1 MPYLFNTIVLSLS
14 WTLFPTQTPHPS
26 CMNLRILLVEDEKAL
41 AETIRLNLE
50 LENYTVVTAGDGRT
64 AVKTF
69 NQERFN
75 LIILDVMLPEMD
87 GFTVCEII
95 RLENPDI
102 PVLFLTAKNSSEDK
116 IRGLK
121 LGADD
126 YLVKP
131 FNLEELL
138 LRVQILLKRSIQL
151 QDKVKQL
158 DSFSFEG
165 FTVNFDQ
172 REILTPKKQVIP
184 MTRKE
189 ALLLKL
195 LIERKNEVI
204 SREYILETVWGY
216 DIYPSTRTID
226 NFMVTFR
233 KHFEKDPANP
243 KHFLSVRAVG
253 YKFVV

>member
-1 MPYLFNTIVLSLS
+1 
-14 WTLFPTQTPHPS
+14 
-26 CMNLRILLVEDEKAL
+26 MNLRILLVEDEKSL

-50 LENYTVVTAGDGRT
+50 LEGYIVVTANDGRT

-69 NQERFN
+69 KQERFN

-116 IRGLK
+116 IKGLK

-138 LRVQILLKRSIQL
+138 LRVHILLKRSVQM

-158 DSFSFEG
+158 DSFSFDG

-172 REILTPKKQVIP
+172 REIKTPKKQIIP
-184 MTRKE
+184 LTKKE

-195 LIERKNEVI
+195 LVERKNEVI
-204 SREYILETVWGY
+204 SREYILETVWGM
-216 DIYPSTRTID
+216 IFIRQPEPLTISWLLFASILKRTLQTPGI
-226 NFMVTFR
+226 FYR
-233 KHFEKDPANP
+233 
-243 KHFLSVRAVG
+243 
-253 YKFVV
+253 

>member
-1 MPYLFNTIVLSLS
+1 
-14 WTLFPTQTPHPS
+14 
-26 CMNLRILLVEDEKAL
+26 MNLRILLVEDEKSL
-41 AETIRLNLE
+41 SETIRLNLE
-50 LENYTVVTAGDGRT
+50 LEGYTVVTAGDGRS
-64 AVKTF
+64 AVKIF
-69 NQERFN
+69 KQERFN

-116 IRGLK
+116 IKGLK

-138 LRVQILLKRSIQL
+138 LRVQILLKRSVQM
-151 QDKVKQL
+151 QDKVKHIEVYTF
-158 DSFSFEG
+158 DG
-165 FTVNFDQ
+165 FNINFDQ
-172 REILTPKKQVIP
+172 REIKTPKKQVIP
-184 MTRKE
+184 LTKKE

-195 LIERKNEVI
+195 LVERKNEVI

-233 KHFEKDPANP
+233 KYFEKDPSNP
-243 KHFLSVRAVG
+243 RHFMSVRAVG
-253 YKFVV
+253 YKFVE